1 MLRRLLLT
9 LILCLAALAAIEICL
24 RAYLFDHVSYSN
36 SASIDAQLRSRA
48 QEVGWTHLFVGDS
61 EVRWGIDPAAMDQG
75 LHEGGLSAR
84 SFNHAFDGFG
94 ATWWLKLL
102 PQMLADPSLAEV
114 KTVVVG
120 IQLIDIHR
128 VMSGSVQNCGALQKP
143 VLTSPFA
150 VDLRLDRL
158 CNSRSWD
165 AQLGRDLFNWLWI
178 VRYAPAVRSA
188 VLPKAFTPPVGLA
201 FNSRSMGSP
210 YRGFQPHHPIERDKA
225 DYAKELERWKAH
237 YVPERDFRPMPAG
250 AWQEFVHKDGFFD
263 ELHKVVTNSGRQLA
277 LFALPTN
284 PEIIDIYQRRQD
296 YAANSGMLAGWARK
310 NSVPYVDLGL
320 HDRVD
325 ATLFYSDMRHLSGM
339 GASIYSH
346 QLGLAL
352 ANAGLNLK
360 K

>member
-1 MLRRLLLT
+1 M
-9 LILCLAALAAIEICL
+9 AALAAIEICL

-36 SASIDAQLRSRA
+36 SASIDAQLRSRK
-48 QEVGWTHLFVGDS
+48 QEAGWTHLFVGDS

-75 LHEGGLSAR
+75 LLEGGLTAR

-102 PQMLADPSLAEV
+102 PQVLADPSLAEV

-128 VMSGSVQNCGALQKP
+128 VMSDTVQNCGALQKP

-150 VDLRLDRL
+150 VDLGLDGL

-201 FNSRSMGSP
+201 FNSRSMGPP
-210 YRGFQPHHPIERDKA
+210 YRGFQPHHPIEYDKS
-225 DYAKELERWKAH
+225 DYAKELERWRAQ
-237 YVPERDFRPMPAG
+237 YVPERDFRPMPKN
-250 AWQEFVHKDGFFD
+250 AWRSLADQGGFFD
-263 ELHKVVTNSGRQLA
+263 ELQRVVGASGRRLA

-284 PEIIDIYQRRQD
+284 PVVIDTFQRRAD
-296 YAANSGMLAGWARK
+296 YLANSRVLAEWAAK
-310 NSVPYVDLGL
+310 HDVTYVDLGIQ
-320 HDRVD
+320 DRPD
-325 ATLFYSDMRHLSGM
+325 AMQFFSDMRHLSGI
-339 GASIYSH
+339 GAADFSRR
-346 QLGLAL
+346 LGRFLAQSQ
-352 ANAGLNLK
+352 GGK
-360 K
+360 QQSGME